1 MFSDDGNPDVVRPI
15 GLGLGLLASVGLLAW
30 TTAVAAGGV
39 PTWEERLFD
48 RGNQLADWMEPV
60 LWAPMQIGNLLA
72 PPLVALVAWM
82 AWHKWRP
89 AVGAVVVGLLVWLSS
104 RVLKDVVA
112 RGRPSEVLDEIV
124 WRGGTPTSGFGF
136 VSGHAAVAFG
146 LATAL
151 CPYQNS
157 PLRLVAYLLAV
168 LVAVA
173 RVHVAAHLPLDVLGG
188 AALGVAVGL
197 AYHLIVG
204 IDARSGERTGRV
216 RF

>member
-1 MFSDDGNPDVVRPI
+1 LMFSDDGNPDVVRPI

-89 AVGAVVVGLLVWLSS
+89 AVGAVVVGLLV
-104 RVLKDVVA
+104 
-112 RGRPSEVLDEIV
+112 
-124 WRGGTPTSGFGF
+124 
-136 VSGHAAVAFG
+136 
-146 LATAL
+146 
-151 CPYQNS
+151 
-157 PLRLVAYLLAV
+157 
-168 LVAVA
+168 
-173 RVHVAAHLPLDVLGG
+173 
-188 AALGVAVGL
+188 
-197 AYHLIVG
+197 
-204 IDARSGERTGRV
+204 
-216 RF
+216 